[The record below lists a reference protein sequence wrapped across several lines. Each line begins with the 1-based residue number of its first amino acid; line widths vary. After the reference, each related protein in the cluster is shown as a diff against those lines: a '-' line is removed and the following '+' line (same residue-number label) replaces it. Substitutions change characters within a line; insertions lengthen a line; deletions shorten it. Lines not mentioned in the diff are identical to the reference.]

1 MSPIQRPTLDSAA
14 MARQNGHQGGA
25 RQIGIAALEVI
36 GAVGAAT
43 GMVALLDEVAPVT
56 GLGVLYVL
64 AVMFVAVR
72 RGQIAA
78 LVTALLSVTV
88 LNFFFIEPR
97 YRLTIADSHNVA
109 ALGVFLIAALVV
121 GRLAAAARQQAT
133 EAERRA
139 TLALAREREAT
150 ILAEAA
156 SSLLAGRDLEA
167 ELASIGAGE
176 PSGDSSARVG
186 LTSAPER
193 REGELAVPL
202 PASRPGWLYG
212 RPDAGWDR
220 SSLERLAE
228 GLAGLVDVERERQ
241 RLATQSAEAEATRRA
256 DVAKTALLHAI
267 SHDLR
272 SPLTAITT
280 AASAL
285 RSTSL
290 TPEDR
295 DALINAIESE
305 AARLS
310 GLVDDLLDLS
320 RIEAHAVNPRTDWCD
335 LGDVLARAT
344 AQAESRREHPIEL
357 DVPAE
362 LPLVRADAAQLE
374 RVFSNLLQN
383 AVEFSPDDAPVRIS
397 GGPGGGKV
405 TVRVTDQG
413 RGIPR
418 TKRAEIFE
426 PFVRAHD
433 SGQGSGLGLAIC
445 RGLVEANGGE
455 IRLESTTGH
464 ETTFAVS
471 FPLVAQ
477 PAESR

>member
-1 MSPIQRPTLDSAA
+1 MSATYTGSGA
-14 MARQNGHQGGA
+14 MGHKDVHRSGA
-25 RQIGIAALEVI
+25 RQIAIAALEVV
-36 GAVGAAT
+36 GAVGAAS
-43 GMVALLDEVAPVT
+43 GLVALLDEVAPVT
-56 GLGVLYVL
+56 GLGVIYVL
-64 AVMFVAVR
+64 AVMFIAVR
-72 RGQIAA
+72 RGQVAA
-78 LVTALLSVTV
+78 LLTALLSVTA

-97 YRLTIADSHNVA
+97 YRLTISDSQNVA
-109 ALGVFLIAALVV
+109 ALGVFLISALVV
-121 GRLAAAARQQAT
+121 GRLAAAGRRQAT
-133 EAERRA
+133 EAEHRA
-139 TLALAREREAT
+139 TLAMAREREAM
-150 ILAEAA
+150 ILADAA

-167 ELASIGAGE
+167 ELASIAAGD
-176 PSGDSSARVG
+176 PSSDGSARVG
-186 LTSAPER
+186 LTSAPEQ

-220 SSLERLAE
+220 ASLERLAE
-228 GLAGLVDVERERQ
+228 SLATLIDLERERERVASQ
-241 RLATQSAEAEATRRA
+241 AAEAEASRRA
-256 DVAKTALLHAI
+256 DIAKTALLHAI

-290 TPEDR
+290 THEDR
-295 DALINAIESE
+295 DALIDAIESE

-335 LGDVLARAT
+335 LGDVVARAS
-344 AQAESRREHPIEL
+344 AQAESRRKHPIEL
-357 DVPAE
+357 DLPAE

-383 AVEFSPDDAPVRIS
+383 AIEFSPDNAPVRIS

-405 TVRVTDQG
+405 TVRVMDRG

-418 TKRAEIFE
+418 AKRAEIFE
-426 PFVRAHD
+426 PFVRGHEG
-433 SGQGSGLGLAIC
+433 GQGSGLGLAIC

-455 IRLESTTGH
+455 IRLESATGQ

-477 PAESR
+477 PAEAR

>member
-1 MSPIQRPTLDSAA
+1 
-14 MARQNGHQGGA
+14 MARQDPYPTGA
-25 RQIGIAALEVI
+25 RQIGIAAVEVV

-43 GMVALLDEVAPVT
+43 GVVALLDEVAPVT

-78 LVTALLSVTV
+78 LITALLSVAV

-97 YRLTIADSHNVA
+97 YRLTIADSHNVV

-121 GRLAAAARQQAT
+121 GRLAAAARRQAT

-139 TLALAREREAT
+139 TLAMARERESA
-150 ILAEAA
+150 ILADAA

-167 ELASIGAGE
+167 ELANPG
-176 PSGDSSARVG
+176 GDPANDGSARVG
-186 LTSAPER
+186 LTSAPEQ

-228 GLAGLVDVERERQ
+228 GLAGLIDVERERQ
-241 RLATQSAEAEATRRA
+241 RLALRSAEAEATRRA

-285 RSTSL
+285 RSTSA
-290 TPEDR
+290 TREDR
-295 DALINAIESE
+295 RALIDASNRVRP
-305 AARLS
+305 AR
-310 GLVDDLLDLS
+310 GLGWTTCS
-320 RIEAHAVNPRTDWCD
+320 TCR
-335 LGDVLARAT
+335 
-344 AQAESRREHPIEL
+344 ESRLTRSTREPTGATSATSSRG
-357 DVPAE
+357 P
-362 LPLVRADAAQLE
+362 RRKRR
-374 RVFSNLLQN
+374 RVASIRWSSTCRRS
-383 AVEFSPDDAPVRIS
+383 SPWCGRTRPSSSACSRTSSKTRSSSRRTAPRCGS
-397 GGPGGGKV
+397 AG
-405 TVRVTDQG
+405 G
-413 RGIPR
+413 RGPAGSRSVSR
-418 TKRAEIFE
+418 TEGAGFPAPSERTIFE
-426 PFVRAHD
+426 PFVRGHD
-433 SGQGSGLGLAIC
+433 DGQGSGLGLAIC

-455 IRLESTTGH
+455 IRLESTTGN

-471 FPLVAQ
+471 FPLIRQ
-477 PAESR
+477 PAETR